1 MALILDA
8 GALIAVERRDRRVG
22 ARLVVAMADR
32 VPVRTGST
40 VIAQVWRGG
49 PRQAWLA
56 RVLAGVDVLPLD
68 EVDAR
73 ALGALLGA
81 TGTSDV
87 VDGHVAVLAAAGDEV
102 LTSDP
107 DDLQRLLAA
116 RGVGARVIGI

>member
-1 MALILDA
+1 
-8 GALIAVERRDRRVG
+8 
-22 ARLVVAMADR
+22 
-32 VPVRTGST
+32 
-40 VIAQVWRGG
+40 
-49 PRQAWLA
+49 
-56 RVLAGVDVLPLD
+56 VLAGVDVLPLD

-107 DDLQRLLAA
+107 DDMQRLLAA
-116 RGVGARVIGI
+116 RGVGVRVIGI

>member
-1 MALILDA
+1 MC
-8 GALIAVERRDRRVG
+8 G
-22 ARLVVAMADR
+22 
-32 VPVRTGST
+32 
-40 VIAQVWRGG
+40 GG
-49 PRQAWLA
+49 PRQASLA

-87 VDGHVAVLAAAGDEV
+87 VDGQVAVLAAAGDEV

-107 DDLQRLLAA
+107 DDMQRLLAA
-116 RGVGARVIGI
+116 RGVGVRVIGI